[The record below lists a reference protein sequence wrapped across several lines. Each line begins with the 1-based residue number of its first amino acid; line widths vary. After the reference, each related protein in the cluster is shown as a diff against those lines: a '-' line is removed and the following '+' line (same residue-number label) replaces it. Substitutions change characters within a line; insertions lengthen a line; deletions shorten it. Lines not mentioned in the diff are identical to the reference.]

1 MDELKIM
8 TKRLERL
15 ERQNSRFKIA
25 GILILLAS
33 FTFVLMGQIP
43 VNQEVRAQKFSLY
56 DARGKN
62 RAMLFSRDGQAIL
75 VLAAPTGE
83 PRITLVVAADGT
95 PALGLNDKNG
105 DDPRIALAV
114 AADGTP
120 TLGLNDKD
128 GKIRAKLS
136 LLNNAPALSLY
147 SKEDSKPRVLL
158 NLGSD
163 GAPRLGFTD
172 KNQLPRIAVGA
183 AGEEW
188 GVAVWDSKGK
198 LVGSV
203 GDKK

>member
-1 MDELKIM
+1 MDELTAKII

-25 GILILLAS
+25 GILVLLAS

-56 DARGKN
+56 DAKGKN

-75 VLAAPTGE
+75 VLADPDGE
-83 PRITLVVAADGT
+83 PRMTLVVGADGT
-95 PALGLNDKNG
+95 PALGLSDKG
-105 DDPRIALAV
+105 DKVRAQLSINKEGSSQFALYAKEEGRPRALFTV
-114 AADGTP
+114 
-120 TLGLNDKD
+120 
-128 GKIRAKLS
+128 S
-136 LLNNAPALSLY
+136 
-147 SKEDSKPRVLL
+147 
-158 NLGSD
+158 SD
-163 GAPRLGFTD
+163 GLPRLGLTD